1 MGNLIKNIFKK
12 FKKEPEIV
20 ENQIPVIEE
29 CIEEEID
36 VEEQEFERLEEDLN
50 LKQNV
55 IEKLKKVIDPETG
68 EDIISMEL
76 IKNLKVYN
84 NGKVSLKFRPSAY
97 VCPLAFQLAFE
108 IKKTILNTDG
118 INNVKIK
125 VIDFFQKDELNKM
138 LREEN
143 SGI

>member
-1 MGNLIKNIFKK
+1 MRNLIKNIFKK

-29 CIEEEID
+29 EID
-36 VEEQEFERLEEDLN
+36 VEEEEFEKLEEDLN

-97 VCPLAFQLAFE
+97 LCPLAFQLAFE
-108 IKKTILNTDG
+108 IKKTILNIDG